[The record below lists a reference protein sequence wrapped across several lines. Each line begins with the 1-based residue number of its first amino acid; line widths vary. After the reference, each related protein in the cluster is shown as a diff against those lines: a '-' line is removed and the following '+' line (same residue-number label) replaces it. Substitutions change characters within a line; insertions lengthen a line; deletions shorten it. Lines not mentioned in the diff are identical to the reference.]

1 MFRRLVAKLHKNNK
15 GMSIVTVI
23 VAIGFA
29 LVLVNAL
36 LLTSTINYKMRNV
49 NVYSKDSFYS
59 AEQVLDEINVGLQ
72 QVVSDGISNAYMK
85 VLTNYDTTEM
95 STAEKNE
102 LVKAY
107 FYEHVEK
114 ELAVKTGKGYSY
126 IAMPADAASL
136 AAKHSTAT
144 TQEGLYGLLKES
156 TRWHNEGGDQSKAYG
171 AFLRTGGVTDV
182 SGAVITDYTLP
193 DGSQAFI
200 GPMIESNKDGIYL
213 RDLYIYYRDSNG
225 FVSTIKTDIHLVYPE
240 FSFDNTDVPEIS
252 KYCFV
257 TDTKLSEKHTGVG
270 KALAYTTTVKGD
282 SYAYAVETS
291 GTILDYAPTATG
303 SDLIVIGSEAN
314 ITNGG
319 IKTYNST
326 ELWADDIVVKSSDV
340 ELAGNTYLQD
350 DLNLKGRGCNLKIL
364 GNYTGYGNSV
374 DDSSDSS
381 AILVNGVDTTIDL
394 QYVNK
399 FSLAGRAFVS
409 FTNSTTKDKAD
420 GTKAKIG
427 VDSNDTDKKTLD
439 IYTGSSI
446 GAKSDQLMYLVP
458 ADCLGVALT
467 DDGTGNKIEGDSI
480 YGQNPMTQSQFND
493 VASKVNNGEATM
505 VAINKP
511 VAKLGGDKLGQY
523 LKDGNSVQAVHIRSA
538 SGTDSLVYYYMKF
551 TDEDAANLFFA
562 KYYGLNKAAVNEY
575 MEKYIKAIDL
585 PSSGNVSLKVSL
597 AGNAVTDNSASASTA
612 YGSSAGTRDT
622 AGFIRSKNGYDTI
635 SESLQGEFDNYSKQF
650 EGYSTKLSADLQT
663 IAATL
668 HVDRSGDNKAVFRN
682 LVNMDS
688 LKEVASGG
696 RVDFKDGDGKVRAVV
711 IYDSTAATLADNL
724 DKATTVAEVEA
735 ATKALNDHLANHSDT
750 INGNDVNLVIT
761 NGSVKVTGSKFTGTI
776 LAMGEIVVPGTGN
789 YTFEA
794 DSKKVDECMF
804 LTTDDGVYSV
814 ADVFKDALDLQ
825 ATATVDASGDVS
837 DIKINDLVILEN
849 WTKNVDVK

>member
-1 MFRRLVAKLHKNNK
+1 MFRRLVAKLHKNDK

-85 VLTNYDTTEM
+85 VLTNYDTTVM

-114 ELAVKTGKGYSY
+114 ELGVKTGKSYSY
-126 IAMPADAASL
+126 IAMPADATSL
-136 AAKHSTAT
+136 ATKHSAAT
-144 TQEGLYGLLKES
+144 KQEGLYGLLKES

-171 AFLRTGGVTDV
+171 AFLRTGGVKNA
-182 SGAVITDYTLP
+182 SGTLIKNTTLP
-193 DGSQAFI
+193 DGSEAFI
-200 GPMIESNKDGIYL
+200 GPMIESNKDGIYF

-257 TDTKLSEKHTGVG
+257 TDTMLREKHTGVD
-270 KALAYTTTVKGD
+270 KSLAKTTTIKGD
-282 SYAYAVETS
+282 SYAYSIDTS
-291 GTILDYAPTATG
+291 GTILDFAPTMTG
-303 SDLIVIGSEAN
+303 SDLLVIGSEAN

-319 IKTYNST
+319 IKTYNTT
-326 ELWADDIVVKSSDV
+326 ELWADDIVAKSSNI
-340 ELAGNTYLQD
+340 ELAGNSYLRD
-350 DLNLKGRGCNLKIL
+350 DLNLKGRGCNLKIM
-364 GNYTGYGNSV
+364 GNYTGYGN
-374 DDSSDSS
+374 DINDSSDSS

-409 FTNSTTKDKAD
+409 FTNKTTKDKSD

-446 GAKSDQLMYLVP
+446 SAKSDQLMYLVP
-458 ADCLGVALT
+458 SDCLGVRLV
-467 DDGTGNKIEGDSI
+467 DDGTGNKVEGDSI
-480 YGQNPMTQSQFND
+480 YGQNPMTQSQFNA
-493 VASKVNNGEATM
+493 VATLVNSGQATM

-538 SGTDSLVYYYMKF
+538 AGSDSLVYYYMKF
-551 TDEDAANLFFA
+551 ANEDAANLFFA

-575 MEKYIKAIDL
+575 MDKYITAINL
-585 PSSGNVSLKVSL
+585 PASGNVALKVSL
-597 AGNAVTDNSASASTA
+597 AGNVVTDNAPTASSGFGTA
-612 YGSSAGTRDT
+612 GGTRQT
-622 AGFIRSKNGYDTI
+622 AGYIKSKNGYETI
-635 SESLQGEFDNYSKQF
+635 SESLQSDFDNYSKQY
-650 EGYSTKLSADLQT
+650 EGYCTKLSSDLQT
-663 IAATL
+663 IAATI

-688 LKEVASGG
+688 LKEVADGG
-696 RVDFKDGDGKVRAVV
+696 RKNITDGSNVRAVV
-711 IYDSTAATLADNL
+711 IYDSTAATLTENL
-724 DKATTVAEVEA
+724 DKATTKAEVEA
-735 ATKALNDHLANHSDT
+735 ATKALNDYLSTHSQS
-750 INGNDVNLVIT
+750 ISGSDVNLVIT
-761 NGSVKVTGSKFTGTI
+761 NGSVTLTGKKFTGTI
-776 LAMGEIVVPGTGN
+776 LAMGEIIVPGTDDFL
-789 YTFEA
+789 FEA

-804 LTTDDGVYSV
+804 LTTDDGVYAV
-814 ADVFKDALDLQ
+814 ADVFKDAMDLSAA
-825 ATATVDASGDVS
+825 ATIDASGDVS
-837 DIKINDLVILEN
+837 DIQITDLVILEN

>member
-1 MFRRLVAKLHKNNK
+1 MFRRLVAKLHKNDK

-136 AAKHSTAT
+136 ASKHSTAT

-156 TRWHNEGGDQSKAYG
+156 TRWHNEGGDQTKAYG
-171 AFLRTGGVTDV
+171 AFLRTGGVTDAT
-182 SGAVITDYTLP
+182 GALIKDYTLP

-200 GPMIESNKDGIYL
+200 GPMLESNKDGIYL

-257 TDTKLSEKHTGVG
+257 TDTKLKENHSGVS
-270 KALAYTTTVKGD
+270 KSVAYTTTIKGD
-282 SYAYAVETS
+282 SYSYAIETT
-291 GTILDYAPTATG
+291 GTKLDFTPTLTG
-303 SDLIVIGSEAN
+303 SDLVLIGSEAN

-326 ELWADDIVVKSSDV
+326 ELWADDITVKSSDV
-340 ELAGNTYLQD
+340 ELAGNSYLQD

-364 GNYTGYGNSV
+364 GNYIGYGN
-374 DDSSDSS
+374 DIDNSSDSS
-381 AILVNGVDTTIDL
+381 AILVNGIDTTIDL

-458 ADCLGVALT
+458 ADCLGVALE
-467 DDGTGNKIEGDSI
+467 DDGLGNKVEGNSI
-480 YGQNPMTQSQFND
+480 YGQNPLTQSQFND

-511 VAKLGGDKLGQY
+511 VAKLGGDTLGQY

-538 SGTDSLVYYYMKF
+538 VGTDSLVYYYMKF

-575 MEKYIKAIDL
+575 MEKYIKAINL
-585 PSSGNVSLKVSL
+585 PSSGNVSLKISL
-597 AGNAVTDNSASASTA
+597 AGNAVTDNALTTSTA
-612 YGSSAGTRDT
+612 YGASAGTRNT
-622 AGFIRSKNGYDTI
+622 AGFIKSKNGYTTI
-635 SESLQGEFDNYSKQF
+635 SESLQSDFDNYSKQF
-650 EGYSTKLSADLQT
+650 EGYSTKLSSDLQT
-663 IAATL
+663 IAATI

-696 RVDFKDGDGKVRAVV
+696 RVDIKDGDGKVRAVV
-711 IYDSTAATLADNL
+711 IYDATAATLAENL
-724 DKATTVAEVEA
+724 DKAATKAEVEA
-735 ATKALNDHLANHSDT
+735 ATKALNDHLANHSET
-750 INGNDVNLVIT
+750 INNPNVNLVIS
-761 NGSVKVTGSKFTGTI
+761 NGSVKVSGSKFTGTI
-776 LAMGEIVVPGTGN
+776 LAMGEIIVPGTGD
-789 YTFEA
+789 YAFEA

-804 LTTDDGVYSV
+804 LTTDDGVYAV
-814 ADVFKDALDLQ
+814 ADVFKDAMDLSAA
-825 ATATVDASGDVS
+825 ATIDASGDVS
-837 DIKINDLVILEN
+837 DIQITDLVILEN
-849 WTKNVDVK
+849 WTKNVDVN